1 MVQTRNMAITRKDST
16 SGSDMDISPRINTVP
31 ALTTFAHNEEEE
43 TNILAL
49 QPYKPTEPTL
59 LEITEP
65 DITFEALSS

>member
-1 MVQTRNMAITRKDST
+1 
-16 SGSDMDISPRINTVP
+16 MDISPRINTVP
-31 ALTTFAHNEEEE
+31 AITNYAHNEEEE

-49 QPYKPTEPTL
+49 QPHKPTEPTL

>member
-1 MVQTRNMAITRKDST
+1 MVQTRNMLLTRKDST
-16 SGSDMDISPRINTVP
+16 SGSDMDISPRINIVP
-31 ALTTFAHNEEEE
+31 AITNFAHNEDEE

-49 QPYKPTEPTL
+49 QPHKPTEPTL

>member
-1 MVQTRNMAITRKDST
+1 MVIARQDST
-16 SGSDMDISPRINTVP
+16 SGSDMEITPRINTVP
-31 ALTTFAHNEEEE
+31 ALTNHAHNQAVE

-49 QPYKPTEPTL
+49 QPHNLTEPTL

>member
-1 MVQTRNMAITRKDST
+1 MVQTRNMLINRKDST
-16 SGSDMDISPRINTVP
+16 SGSDMDISPRIDTIP
-31 ALTTFAHNEEEE
+31 ALTNFTHNEEEE

-49 QPYKPTEPTL
+49 QPHKPTESTL